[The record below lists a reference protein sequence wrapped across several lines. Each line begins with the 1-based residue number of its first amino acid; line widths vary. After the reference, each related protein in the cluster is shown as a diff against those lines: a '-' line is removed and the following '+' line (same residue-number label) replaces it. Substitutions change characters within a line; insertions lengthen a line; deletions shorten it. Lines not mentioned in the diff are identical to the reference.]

1 MNNKMFL
8 NKEAGFLAHTKRK
21 RRFAVTLVGVFFY
34 AFGMRGCYRFWSSSL
49 CCG

>member
-21 RRFAVTLVGVFFY
+21 RRFAVTLVGVFFMLL
-34 AFGMRGCYRFWSSSL
+34 ACAGAIGFG
-49 CCG
+49 

>member
-21 RRFAVTLVGVFFY
+21 RRFAVTLVGVFL
-34 AFGMRGCYRFWSSSL
+34 CFWHTRVLSVL
-49 CCG
+49 VK